1 MKLDPHTR
9 LRYQPRDVTDKMDLL
24 IPSLNHTHR
33 SLIGDTRGARDLT
46 GKEIVDNATKT
57 QLEWMRKQGLIA

>member
-1 MKLDPHTR
+1 MKLEPHTR

-33 SLIGDTRGARDLT
+33 SIMGDTKGARDLT
-46 GKEIVDNATKT
+46 GREVVGGATEA